1 MTQYLHTLGE
11 KVLGISFEA
20 LIAPTEANPEGVRSF
35 VVYCPDDRFYEKLEM
50 ESNLKSLGLK
60 ALDSEELLFHLNRGR
75 KLIIL
80 VISNFIQ
87 FPYFLTLFLHTK
99 T

>member
-20 LIAPTEANPEGVRSF
+20 LIAPTEANPEGVRNF

-60 ALDSEELLFHLNRGR
+60 TLDSEELLLYLNRGR

-80 VISNFIQ
+80 VKPNFTQ
-87 FPYFLTLFLHTK
+87 FSHFLILFSHTK